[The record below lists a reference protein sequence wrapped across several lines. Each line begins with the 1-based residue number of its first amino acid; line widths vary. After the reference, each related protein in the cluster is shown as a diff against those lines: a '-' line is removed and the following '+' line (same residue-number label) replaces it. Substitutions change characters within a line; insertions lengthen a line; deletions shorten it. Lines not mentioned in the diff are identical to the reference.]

1 MIPKINLDLP
11 KGPEKSKV
19 VVAMSGGVDSST
31 SAALV
36 KASGYSVIGITLQL
50 YDHGAAIN
58 KKKEVVVLVKIY
70 TMPER

>member
-1 MIPKINLDLP
+1 LKDKTILFYKEKNNRNGMIPKINLDLP

-50 YDHGAAIN
+50 
-58 KKKEVVVLVKIY
+58 
-70 TMPER
+70 

>member
-50 YDHGAAIN
+50 YNHGAGD
-58 KKKEVVVLVKIY
+58 
-70 TMPER
+70 